1 MMSGLKDGECPKCGS
16 NEIIDNAQLAD
27 QHENIHTADQAVRLI
42 TRPNALIFKDPIV
55 FKLQPSICGGC
66 GYLESYVEKP
76 DRLAAHS
83 RKLKEAT
90 DQ

>member
-1 MMSGLKDGECPKCGS
+1 MSSLKDGECPKCGS
-16 NEIIDNAQLAD
+16 SKIIDNAQLAD
-27 QHENIHTADQAVRLI
+27 KHDNIHASDTAVRLV
-42 TRPNALIFKDPIV
+42 TRPNAIFFKDPIE
-55 FKLQPSICGGC
+55 FRLQPYICGGC

>member
-1 MMSGLKDGECPKCGS
+1 MSGLKDGECPKCGS
-16 NEIIDNAQLAD
+16 KDIVDNAYLMD
-27 QHENIHTADQAVRLI
+27 NSRHSVYPNVFVRLI
-42 TRPNALIFKDPIV
+42 TRPNAMVFKDPID
-55 FKLQPSICGGC
+55 FKLQPYICGGC

-76 DRLAAHS
+76 DRLAAQS